1 MEEGIFLHPS
11 PRMPIFPRLNLLLK
25 QNEIFD
31 VPKPGLV
38 FTHRYINNN
47 MTDYKFQNVTYKIFY
62 LMFCWVRTE
71 VENEI
76 NAMVNL

>member
-1 MEEGIFLHPS
+1 MNGGRNLFASLPPHA
-11 PRMPIFPRLNLLLK
+11 PISQAKPVIK

-47 MTDYKFQNVTYKIFY
+47 MTDYKFQNITCKIFY
-62 LMFCWVRTE
+62 LMFC
-71 VENEI
+71 
-76 NAMVNL
+76 